1 MADIQFTFDEPAD
14 SILQFTGRVGQ
25 TVQIT
30 LDITSA
36 TSYRLNLPLPAG
48 LTLDSGVISGTLMQ
62 SETLSYPTDGDV
74 FINVIGASGNIFGYM
89 VVLPATTSAS
99 LTTNDVTT
107 IIEAALGTGDEA
119 STSSA
124 STPTPDPNGYLT
136 GTNAAGD
143 ISIPVDFDLETD
155 QVFIPNAP
163 ALPTAGEESTAAL
176 PDWAPGTFSV
186 GSIISVKEDDRF
198 PLAIGFLR
206 PSELIEVGNLT
217 SIEVF
222 ARERAGETRYDIS
235 EAGQTKMSNLNR
247 YKVILNLQGQPL
259 KDILNSYESPDGA
272 YVDLMAEIRLTVTI
286 PAAGSA
292 PESILQRT
300 SHTFALRFEQ
310 KMGD

>member
-1 MADIQFTFDEPAD
+1 MADIQFTFDKTGL
-14 SILQFTGRVGQ
+14 LQFTGRVGE
-25 TVQIT
+25 TVEIT
-30 LDITSA
+30 LAIPGAAAYSQV
-36 TSYRLNLPLPAG
+36 SPLPAG
-48 LTLDSGVISGTLMQ
+48 LTLNGSTISGTLLR
-62 SETLSYPTDGDV
+62 EEVISYDGTTEYLLV
-74 FINVIGASGNIFGYM
+74 TTGAPSSTVGAYM
-89 VVLPATTSAS
+89 VVLPVTTAAS
-99 LTTNDVTT
+99 LTTDDVTD
-107 IIEAALGTGDEA
+107 IIAAALGTSSDSDAA
-119 STSSA
+119 ST

-155 QVFIPNAP
+155 QIFIPNAP

-206 PSELIEVGNLT
+206 PGELIEVGNLT
-217 SIEVF
+217 SIEIF

-235 EAGQTKMSNLNR
+235 EAGHTKMSNLNR
-247 YKVILNLQGQPL
+247 YKVILNLQGTEL
-259 KDILNSYESPDGA
+259 RNVLNTYESPDGA

-292 PESILQRT
+292 PESVLQRT